1 MQQRLLSWLVLEVA
15 LADFCS
21 TLRVSG
27 RDVTDVLFQM
37 SPILRALDDGDDP
50 HEVPEQLS
58 ATVTTCV
65 HVTVFLLT
73 ASSHVRTEP

>member
-1 MQQRLLSWLVLEVA
+1 ME
-15 LADFCS
+15 LAFCP

-37 SPILRALDDGDDP
+37 SPILHARDDGDDL

-58 ATVTTCV
+58 ATL
-65 HVTVFLLT
+65 HVLLSDLFT
-73 ASSHVRTEP
+73 NEFDDIFFE

>member
-15 LADFCS
+15 LADFCP

-58 ATVTTCV
+58 ATL
-65 HVTVFLLT
+65 HVLLSDPFT
-73 ASSHVRTEP
+73 NEFDDISFG